1 MSPEEVIDFLDSI
14 SEREEYLDNYY
25 ETIWEHKTWKLS
37 SIAIED
43 LDFDMDNVFDP
54 DSQSLVLS
62 YSKLNTRPPPI
73 IVVSKEKGYHIIDGY
88 HRVGAA
94 ILTGKKKLRAY
105 LPADE

>member
-43 LDFDMDNVFDP
+43 LDFDMDDVSEP

-62 YSKLNTRPPPI
+62 YSKLDTCPPPI
-73 IVVSKEKGYHIIDGY
+73 IVVPKEDGYRIIDGY

-94 ILTGKKKLRAY
+94 VLTGKEKLKAY
-105 LPADE
+105 MPC